1 MARTKPEIDR
11 IEKEEEI
18 LLVAKN
24 LFLELGYDAT
34 SVGHIA
40 KDAGV
45 APNTLYW
52 YFADKDAL
60 LIAVLDRIVADAFRA
75 FEKRKTGPMERQLL
89 WIIDELKG
97 VQKLITTVHARTQ
110 SSPAVDTWH
119 TNFHR
124 LLESA
129 LLAQLRAHGVAQA
142 DLEHAARV
150 ALFTIEGMLAHPT
163 SAADQRKLVH
173 WLVSSIGAKPLANR
187 AD

>member
-18 LLVAKN
+18 LLVART

-34 SVGHIA
+34 SVGRIA

-60 LIAVLDRIVADAFRA
+60 LIAVLERVVADAFRE
-75 FEKRKTGPMERQLL
+75 FEQLRKGTIERQVL
-89 WIIDELKG
+89 WLIDHLKG
-97 VQKLITTVHARTQ
+97 VQKLIATVHARTQ
-110 SSPAVDTWH
+110 ISPVVDAWH

-129 LLAQLRAHGVAQA
+129 LLAQLRAHGVAQD
-142 DLEHAARV
+142 DLEHASRV
-150 ALFTIEGMLAHPT
+150 AIFTIEGMLAHPS
-163 SAADQRKLVH
+163 SAADQRKFVH
-173 WLVSSIGAKPLANR
+173 WLVSSIGANPLHETR
-187 AD
+187 